1 MNVVP
6 HYREEFLSTKFFVPV
21 SSHPVILRHRLTEQL
36 LNASLLRPITLISA
50 PAGFGKTTLVATWVQ
65 SLPEREPCVAWV
77 SLDEGD
83 NDTVRFWSY
92 VLSALEHQLPGHF
105 SELLALLQQQTAPA
119 LQSIIKALINI
130 LAECQEQILLVLD
143 DYHLITEQA
152 IHALLTFFIEHLPPC
167 CHLLIAT
174 RVDPPLPLSR
184 LRGRDQML
192 EIHTEQLRCTPEE
205 AMTFLNEVLDIS
217 LSESAFQQVFGR
229 TEGWLVGLQLLG
241 LILQGHN
248 EPGIVLEELSGSQHY
263 ILDYLTD
270 EVLAQQS
277 EPLQHFLLYTSILDQ
292 LSAPLCDALLQET
305 DSQKFL
311 EELERHNLFLVALD
325 SERRWYRYHNLFAG
339 ALRTLLKRK
348 KREMVDV
355 LLLRASSWYLKQGN
369 TREAIEY
376 ALRAH
381 AWSKAAEMIEEIVQS
396 TYVQCEPR
404 TIRRWIE
411 AFPLQEIHTRPQLCL
426 AYAQAL
432 KVADPLST
440 QQERWLLLA
449 ENGATALLSEDT
461 SEGEPVSP
469 ATRPAHERLLAEVLI
484 AQATLAV
491 THGDDQ
497 KAQDLAERAYSYVS
511 PQHGVCA
518 RLHFIQGYIALF
530 RGQSVPATQQFL
542 DATRISQN
550 AGNAG
555 DTLFY
560 QYCAATTLYLAGKL
574 HAAWQLF
581 QQIIER
587 EGAPGN
593 TLVSQLSGIYT
604 RQADILR
611 EWDRLDEALALANQ
625 SRQYAED
632 AGLTGHLHEIA
643 LVQARIFLAQG
654 KLEDANALLEQA
666 QPAFE
671 QTNFE
676 RLRTLFLTPLQIRLW
691 LARGE
696 EGRAQL
702 FVRKLMQ
709 SPRPHEP
716 FVREREDIARA
727 RVALALAQPDE
738 TLSLLAPLFSQAESG
753 ERIDDLVEMLC
764 LEALAWSMQ
773 HQEQQALTALARA
786 VRVAEP
792 EGFIRS
798 FVEEGISMK
807 RLLMRL
813 REQQQRYGSTPYLD
827 SLLAAFQDDLS
838 TDPSDE
844 SPQAQL
850 LDPLSERER
859 EVLQLVALGKSNQE
873 IAERLVIAVDTVK
886 RHMYHIYNKLGV
898 KNRVQVV
905 ARAHDLDLLSG
916 TT

>member
-1 MNVVP
+1 
-6 HYREEFLSTKFFVPV
+6 TKFFVPV

-36 LNASLLRPITLISA
+36 LNASLQRPFTLISA
-50 PAGFGKTTLVATWVQ
+50 PAGFGKTTLVATWIQ
-65 SLPEREPCVAWV
+65 SLPAHEPCVAWI

-83 NDTVRFWSY
+83 NDAVRFWSY
-92 VLSALEHQLPGHF
+92 VLSALEHQLPGRF
-105 SELLALLQQQTAPA
+105 SELLALLQQQTTPT
-119 LQSIIKALINI
+119 LQSIIKALINV
-130 LAECQEQILLVLD
+130 LADCQEQILLVLD
-143 DYHLITEQA
+143 DYHLIIEQT
-152 IHALLTFFIEHLPPC
+152 IHSSLTFFIERLPPC
-167 CHLLIAT
+167 CHLLVAT

-184 LRGRDQML
+184 LRGRDQMI

-205 AMTFLNEVLDIS
+205 AMAFLNEVLDIS

-241 LILQGHN
+241 LILQGHS
-248 EPGIVLEELSGSQHY
+248 EPGMVLAELSGSQHY

-277 EPLQHFLLYTSILDQ
+277 EQLQHFLLYTSILDR

-305 DSQKFL
+305 ESQKFL

-339 ALRTLLKRK
+339 ALRTLLRHKE
-348 KREMVDV
+348 REVVDV
-355 LLLRASSWYLKQGN
+355 LLLRASSWYFEQGN

-381 AWSKAAEMIEEIVQS
+381 AWPKAAEMIEEIVQS
-396 TYVQCEPR
+396 THVQCEPH

-411 AFPLQEIHTRPQLCL
+411 AFPQREIHARPQLCL

-432 KVADPLST
+432 KMVDPLST
-440 QQERWLLLA
+440 LQERWLLLA
-449 ENGATALLSEDT
+449 ESSATALLSADT
-461 SEGEPVSP
+461 SEIGPVSP
-469 ATRPAHERLLAEVLI
+469 ATRPAQERLLAEILI
-484 AQATLAV
+484 ARATLAV

-497 KAQDLAERAYSYVS
+497 QAQDLADRAYSHVS
-511 PQHGVCA
+511 PQHGICA
-518 RLHFIQGYIALF
+518 HLHFIQGYIALF

-542 DATRISQN
+542 DATHISQN

-555 DTLFY
+555 DALFY

-581 QQIIER
+581 QQIIEH

-611 EWDRLDEALALANQ
+611 EWGRLDEALALANQ
-625 SRQYAED
+625 NRQYTED
-632 AGLTGHLHEIA
+632 AGLTGHLLEIS
-643 LVQARIFLAQG
+643 LVQVRIFLAQG
-654 KLEDANALLEQA
+654 KLEAANTLLEQA
-666 QPAFE
+666 QPTFE
-671 QTNFE
+671 QENFE

-696 EGRAQL
+696 EKRAQQ
-702 FVRKLMQ
+702 FVHKLMQ
-709 SPRPHEP
+709 SPRPPEP

-727 RVALALAQPDE
+727 RVALAMAQPDE

-764 LEALAWSMQ
+764 LEALAFQMQ
-773 HQEQQALTALARA
+773 HQEQRALTSLARA
-786 VRVAEP
+786 VWVAES

-798 FVEEGISMK
+798 FVEEGPPMK
-807 RLLMRL
+807 RLLTRL
-813 REQQQRYGSTPYLD
+813 RDQQHRYGSTPYLD
-827 SLLAAFQDDLS
+827 SLLAAFQEDLS
-838 TDPSDE
+838 TGMSDE
-844 SPQAQL
+844 SAQAQL
-850 LDPLSERER
+850 RDPLSERER
-859 EVLQLVALGKSNQE
+859 EVLQLVALGQSNQE
-873 IAERLVIAVDTVK
+873 IAERLVITVDTVK

-898 KNRVQVV
+898 K
-905 ARAHDLDLLSG
+905 
-916 TT
+916 